1 MSRRKNVLFIIIDQF
16 RADCLAGLF
25 GNHVPLPNLRGFMA
39 EAVTFNNHVSVT
51 SPCGPS
57 RISLLTGQYAMNH
70 RSVRN
75 GTPLPHDK
83 PNLATE
89 ARKAGYLPLLYG
101 YTDTTM
107 DPRVFDAGDP
117 VLHSYEQVMP
127 GFVEALE
134 MRLEESWPWRAHLK
148 ARGYKVPDF
157 PEIFRPAGGRLNGP
171 ARYRAEDSDTAFLT
185 DRVIDELLARPGGWF
200 GHVTYIRPHPPFV
213 APEPYNKLV
222 DPAGLPAAL
231 TGAEGAGE
239 HPYLA
244 PARAD
249 QPMASTVIG
258 FPDLE
263 PTPEN
268 IAMLRAIYLGLAAEV
283 DHHFG
288 RILAAL
294 KSAGLYEDTIVMV
307 SGDHGEMLGDYGL
320 WGKHSYHDAAFRVPL
335 IIRDPDRNALAGKA
349 LDLPSES
356 VDLAPTLLEMIG
368 AEIPGTMDGKSL
380 VPLLEGQT
388 PANWRRY
395 TYSELEFGN
404 PLYPSL
410 PQRELGLACEQSNLA
425 VIRDGRYNMVHFNGG
440 LPPLLFDMNGEG
452 EARDISRD
460 PGSQDILL
468 RLTQAMLDHRMTHA
482 EGRFS
487 RVMITGKGVVENRA
501 V

>member
-1 MSRRKNVLFIIIDQF
+1 MPVKNRKNILFIVIDQF

-51 SPCGPS
+51 SPCGPA
-57 RISLLTGQYAMNH
+57 RASLLTGQYAMNH

-83 PNLATE
+83 PNLARE

-107 DPRVFDAGDP
+107 DPRIFDAGDP

-134 MRLEESWPWRAHLK
+134 MRLEESWPWRAHLEAK
-148 ARGYKVPDF
+148 GYKVPGY
-157 PEIFRPAGGRLNGP
+157 PEIFRPVGDKPDSP
-171 ARYRAEDSDTAFLT
+171 ALYRAEDSDTAFLT
-185 DRVIDELLARPGGWF
+185 DRVIGDLLARPRGWF

-213 APEPYNKLV
+213 APEPYNRLI
-222 DPAGLPAAL
+222 DPAGLPPAKTSAD
-231 TGAEGAGE
+231 GESE

-244 PARAD
+244 PARARE
-249 QPMASTVIG
+249 PIASTLIG

-263 PTPEN
+263 PTDEN
-268 IAMLRAIYLGLAAEV
+268 IAMIRAIYLGLAAEV

-288 RILAAL
+288 RIVEAL
-294 KSAGLYEDTIVMV
+294 KSAGLYEDTIVVV

-356 VDLAPTLLEMIG
+356 VDVAPTLLDMMG
-368 AEIPGTMDGKSL
+368 VNIPDTMDGMSL
-380 VPLLEGQT
+380 VPLLEGET
-388 PANWRRY
+388 PADWRRY
-395 TYSELEFGN
+395 SYSELEFGN
-404 PLYPSL
+404 PLHPSL
-410 PQRELGLACEQSNLA
+410 PQRELGLSCDQSNLA
-425 VIRDGRYNMVHFNGG
+425 VIRDGRYNLVHFNGG
-440 LPPLLFDMNGEG
+440 QPPLLFDMAGEG
-452 EARDISRD
+452 EARDISRE
-460 PGSQDILL
+460 PGSQDVIL
-468 RLTQAMLDHRMTHA
+468 RLTHAMLDHRMTHA

-487 RVMITGKGVVENRA
+487 HTMVTAKGVVRN
-501 V
+501 